1 MSALLYL
8 VTHKLKNRVREIFHR
23 PSELVLLLIGAA
35 LVVFVVFTGNLDVDP
50 GAVRPRAELSAIIF
64 ALYALV
70 FVLTAKNGF
79 VNGASMFSMADVNLL
94 FTGPN
99 KEKTLLSYGLFSQ
112 MGRSL
117 MLGLFILYQY
127 SWVHRAYGVTL
138 TDLVI
143 LLVGYGM
150 TAFLGQMLAMLLY
163 SFTSGSDSRVRLA
176 KGVFYGVIGAF
187 VLYFA
192 FLVLR
197 APEGELLPKVLAA
210 AASPVLHF
218 FPVAGFVRLG
228 TVGAM
233 ELHASHIA
241 IGLGCFAGCL
251 ILYYILI
258 SVLDMDF
265 YEDVLKATEVSFSA
279 ITARK
284 EGKAQEQAPR
294 NVKVGKT
301 GLGKGFG
308 ASVIA
313 QKHRVENRRGKVLLL
328 DLTSV
333 VMAVVTV
340 AFAFFTK
347 QPVGALVMSMYLMIM
362 TIGTGRWAKELLLP
376 YVYLIPEP
384 PFRKLLYMLREQLPA
399 LLMQSAVTFIPLY
412 FLLHCDPLTVAAF
425 ILARPSA
432 GWVFIGV
439 DLLLH
444 RWFGAGSNKAL
455 LLMFYFL
462 FCSLSCVPGAAF
474 AIVLFQILFIPLS
487 VSVLAMAGLNLL
499 LALLLLFLSRNVLSA
514 SESNNQ

>member
-8 VTHKLKNRVREIFHR
+8 VSHKLKNRVKEIFHR
-23 PSELVLLLIGAA
+23 PSELVLLLVGIA
-35 LVVFVVFTGNLDVDP
+35 LVVFVVFTGNMDVSA
-50 GAVRPRAELSAIIF
+50 GSVRPREELSAIIF

-127 SWVHRAYGVTL
+127 SWVHRSYGVTL
-138 TDLVI
+138 SDLVI
-143 LLVGYGM
+143 ILVGYGM
-150 TAFLGQMLAMLLY
+150 TAFLGQMVAMLLY
-163 SFTSGSDSRVRLA
+163 SFTSGSDRKVRLA
-176 KGVFYGVIGAF
+176 KGFFYGAVGAF

-192 FLVLR
+192 WMVYNSTAGEILARVLF
-197 APEGELLPKVLAA
+197 AA
-210 AASPVLHF
+210 QSPVLHF
-218 FPVAGFVRLG
+218 FPVAGFIRLG
-228 TVGAM
+228 VVGA
-233 ELHASHIA
+233 LGLNVSHIL
-241 IGLGCFAGCL
+241 IGLGCFVGCL
-251 ILYYILI
+251 LLYYILI

-284 EGKAQEQAPR
+284 EGKAQELAPR

-301 GLGKGFG
+301 GINKGFG

-313 QKHRVENRRGKVLLL
+313 QKHKVENRRGKVLLL
-328 DLTSV
+328 DLASA
-333 VMAVVTV
+333 VMAVVTI

-347 QPVGALVMSMYLMIM
+347 QAVAALVMSIYLLVM
-362 TIGTGRWAKELLLP
+362 TIGTGRWAKELLFP
-376 YVYLIPEP
+376 YVYQIPEP
-384 PFRKLLYMLREQLPA
+384 PLKKLLYMLKEQLPA
-399 LLMQSAVTFIPLY
+399 LLVQSAVTFIPLY
-412 FLLHCDPLTVAAF
+412 FLIHCDLLTIAAF
-425 ILARPSA
+425 ILARTAA
-432 GWVFIGV
+432 GWLFIGV

-455 LLMFYFL
+455 LIMFYFM
-462 FCSLSCVPGAAF
+462 FCTLSCLPGAVL
-474 AIVLFQILFIPLS
+474 AIALFQIAFIPLS
-487 VSVLAMAGLNLL
+487 VCVLAMAGLDLL
-499 LALLLLFLSRNVLSA
+499 LALLLLFLSRNVLAA
-514 SESNNQ
+514 SESNNR

>member
-8 VTHKLKNRVREIFHR
+8 ISHKLKNRVKEIFHR
-23 PSELVLLLIGAA
+23 PSELVLLLVGIA
-35 LVVFVVFTGNLDVDP
+35 LVVFVVFTGNMDVNA
-50 GAVRPRAELSAIIF
+50 GAVRPREELSAIIF

-94 FTGPN
+94 FPGPN

-127 SWVHRAYGVTL
+127 SWVHRSYGVTL
-138 TDLVI
+138 GDLVI
-143 LLVGYGM
+143 ILVGYGM
-150 TAFLGQMLAMLLY
+150 TAFLGQMVAMLLY
-163 SFTSGSDSRVRLA
+163 SFTSGSDPKVRLA
-176 KGVFYGVIGAF
+176 KGIFYGVVGAF
-187 VLYFA
+187 AAYFA
-192 FLVLR
+192 FLVARASGDNVLLR
-197 APEGELLPKVLAA
+197 VLAA

-228 TVGAM
+228 VVGA
-233 ELHASHIA
+233 LDLNVPHIA

-251 ILYYILI
+251 LLYYILI

-284 EGKAQEQAPR
+284 EGKAQELAPR

-313 QKHRVENRRGKVLLL
+313 QKHKVENRRGKVLLL
-328 DLTSV
+328 DLVSV
-333 VMAVVTV
+333 IMALVTI

-347 QPVGALVMSMYLMIM
+347 EPVGALVMSIYLMIM
-362 TIGTGRWAKELLLP
+362 TVGTGRWAKELILP

-384 PFRKLLYMLREQLPA
+384 PLKKLLYMLKEQLPA
-399 LLMQSAVTFIPLY
+399 LLVQSAVTFIPLY
-412 FLLHCDPLTVAAF
+412 FLLHCDILTIAAF
-425 ILARPSA
+425 ILARTAA
-432 GWVFIGV
+432 GWLFIGV

-462 FCSLSCVPGAAF
+462 FCTLSCLPGAAL
-474 AIVLFQILFIPLS
+474 AIALFQVTFVPLS
-487 VSVLAMAGLNLL
+487 LCILAMTGFNLL
-499 LALLLLFLSRNVLSA
+499 LALLLLYLSRNVLSA
-514 SESNNQ
+514 SESNNK

>member
-8 VTHKLKNRVREIFHR
+8 LSHKAKNRVKEIFHR
-23 PSELVLLLIGAA
+23 PAELVLLLVGVA
-35 LVVFVVFTGNLDVDP
+35 LVVFVIFSGNMDVNP
-50 GAVRPRAELSAIIF
+50 GSFRPRAELYAIIF

-99 KEKTLLSYGLFSQ
+99 LSKTLLSYGLFSQ

-117 MLGLFILYQY
+117 MLGVFILYQY
-127 SWVHRAYGVTL
+127 SWVHNQYGATVA
-138 TDLVI
+138 D
-143 LLVGYGM
+143 LVGYAM
-150 TAFLGQMLAMLLY
+150 TVFLGQMAAMLLY
-163 SFTSGSDSRVRLA
+163 SFTSGSDEKVRIA
-176 KGVFYGVIGAF
+176 KGVFYGIIAAF
-187 VLYFA
+187 VLYFVY
-192 FLVLR
+192 LVAR
-197 APEGELLPKVLAA
+197 ASGDNILSRVLIA

-218 FPVAGFVRLG
+218 FPAAGFLRLG
-228 TVGAM
+228 VVGVM
-233 ELHASHIA
+233 EGNVVRIA
-241 IGLGCFAGCL
+241 IGLGCFVGSL
-251 ILYYILI
+251 ILYYVLV
-258 SVLDMDF
+258 SVLNMDY

-284 EGKAQEQAPR
+284 EGKAQELTPR

-384 PFRKLLYMLREQLPA
+384 PFIKLLYMLREQLPA

-425 ILARPSA
+425 ILARTSA
-432 GWVFIGV
+432 CWLFIGV

-455 LLMFYFL
+455 LIMFYFL
-462 FCSLSCVPGAAF
+462 FCTLSCLPGAAL
-474 AIVLFQILFIPLS
+474 AIALFQVTFFPLS
-487 VSVLAMAGLNLL
+487 FCLLAMAGLDLL
-499 LALLLLFLSRNVLSA
+499 LALFLLFLSRNVLCA
-514 SESNNQ
+514 SESNNR

>member
-1 MSALLYL
+1 MTALVYL
-8 VTHKLKNRVREIFHR
+8 VSHKLKNRVREIFHR
-23 PSELVLLLIGAA
+23 PSELVLLLVGAA
-35 LVVFVVFTGNLDVDP
+35 LVVFVVFTGNMDADP
-50 GAVRPRAELSAIIF
+50 GAARPRAELSAIIF

-127 SWVHRAYGVTL
+127 SWVHRTYGVTL
-138 TDLVI
+138 ADLVI
-143 LLVGYGM
+143 ILVGYGM
-150 TAFLGQMLAMLLY
+150 TAFLGQMVAMLLY
-163 SFTSGSDSRVRLA
+163 SFTSGSDSKVRLA
-176 KGVFYGVIGAF
+176 KGVFFGIIGAF
-187 VLYFA
+187 SLYVVS
-192 FLVLR
+192 LVLR
-197 APEGELLPKVLAA
+197 APERELLAKVLAA

-218 FPVAGFVRLG
+218 FPAAGFVRLG
-228 TVGAM
+228 VVGAM
-233 ELHASHIA
+233 DGNIAQIA
-241 IGLGCFAGCL
+241 IGLGCFAAAL
-251 ILYYILI
+251 VLYYILI

-284 EGKAQEQAPR
+284 EGKAQEIAPR

-313 QKHRVENRRGKVLLL
+313 RKHAVENRRGKVLLL

-333 VMAVVTV
+333 IMAVITV
-340 AFAFFTK
+340 AFAFFMK
-347 QPVGALVMSMYLMIM
+347 EPVGALIMSLYLLLM

-384 PFRKLLYMLREQLPA
+384 PFKKLLYMLKEQLPA
-399 LLMQSAVTFIPLY
+399 LLVQSAVTFIPLY
-412 FLLHCDPLTVAAF
+412 FLLRCDILTVVSM
-425 ILARPSA
+425 ILARTAA
-432 GWVFIGV
+432 GWLFIGV

-455 LLMFYFL
+455 LIMFYFL
-462 FCSLSCVPGAAF
+462 FCTLSCLPGAAL
-474 AIVLFQILFIPLS
+474 AIALFQVTFFPLS
-487 VSVLAMAGLNLL
+487 FCLLAMAGLDLL
-499 LALLLLFLSRNVLSA
+499 LALFLLFLSRNVLCA
-514 SESNNQ
+514 SESNNR

>member
-8 VTHKLKNRVREIFHR
+8 VSHKLKNRVKEIFHR

-35 LVVFVVFTGNLDVDP
+35 LVVFVVFTGNMDVTP
-50 GAVRPRAELSAIIF
+50 AAVRPRAEFSAIIF

-127 SWVHRAYGVTL
+127 SWVHRTYGVTL
-138 TDLVI
+138 ADLIFI
-143 LLVGYGM
+143 LIGYGM

-163 SFTSGSDSRVRLA
+163 SFTSGSDGRVRAA
-176 KGVFYGVIGAF
+176 KGIFYGVVGAF

-197 APEGELLPKVLAA
+197 TPEGELLSRVLFAA
-210 AASPVLHF
+210 ATPVLHF
-218 FPVAGFVRLG
+218 FPAAGFVRLCV
-228 TVGAM
+228 VGAM
-233 ELHASHIA
+233 ERNVLHIV
-241 IGLGCFAGCL
+241 IGLCCFAGAL
-251 ILYYILI
+251 LLYYILI

-284 EGKAQEQAPR
+284 EGKGQEMAPR

-308 ASVIA
+308 AAVIA
-313 QKHRVENRRGKVLLL
+313 RKHQVENRRGKVLLL
-328 DLTSV
+328 DFVSV
-333 VMAVVTV
+333 IMAAVTI

-347 QPVGALVMSMYLMIM
+347 EAVGALVMSMYLMVM

-384 PFRKLLYMLREQLPA
+384 PFKKLLYMLKEQLSA
-399 LLMQSAVTFIPLY
+399 LLVQSAVTFIPLY
-412 FLLHCDPLTVAAF
+412 FLLHSDILTIVSF
-425 ILARPSA
+425 ILARTVA
-432 GWVFIGV
+432 GWLFIGV
-439 DLLLH
+439 DLVLH
-444 RWFGAGSNKAL
+444 RWFGSGSNKAL
-455 LLMFYFL
+455 LIMFYFL
-462 FCSLSCVPGAAF
+462 FCMLSCVPGAVLAV
-474 AIVLFQILFIPLS
+474 ALFQVTFLPLPFC
-487 VSVLAMAGLNLL
+487 VLAMAGLDTLV
-499 LALLLLFLSRNVLSA
+499 ALLLLFLSRNILSA
-514 SESNNQ
+514 SEPNNR